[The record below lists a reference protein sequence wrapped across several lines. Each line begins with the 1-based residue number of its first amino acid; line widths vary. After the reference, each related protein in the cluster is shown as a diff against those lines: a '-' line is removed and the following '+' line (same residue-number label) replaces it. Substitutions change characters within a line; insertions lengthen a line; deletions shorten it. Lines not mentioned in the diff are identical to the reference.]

1 MNEREIEI
9 HQFDSILIANRGE
22 IACRVIRTAQRLG
35 YRAIAVYSEPDADSA
50 HVRLADDAYALKGSS
65 SSESYL
71 DIAQIV
77 AACHATGA
85 GAVHPGYGFLSENT
99 AFASACESAGVVFIG
114 PPADA
119 IELMGSKRLSKVAML
134 EAGVPCIPGYED
146 AAQDTDTLK
155 AAADRIGYPL
165 MIKASA
171 GGGGR
176 GMRLVE
182 KAADFEAQLKTARS
196 EALNAFGSDEV
207 ILEKAVIEPRH
218 IEIQV
223 MADRY
228 GNTIH
233 LGERDCSIQ
242 RRHQKVV
249 EEAPSPVV
257 SEALRQKMG
266 EAAVRAARS
275 CGYYGAGTVEFL
287 LDRSGDFY
295 FLEMNTR
302 LQVEHPVTEMV
313 TGLDLVAMQIEVAAG
328 RKLELQQSDIVL
340 RGHAIEVR
348 VYAEDPARDFLP
360 QTGHIALWQHH
371 GQNVDELGLL
381 TDFSASPTP
390 LAARSGGLRVD
401 DGFLSGQTIS
411 PYYDPML
418 AKVIGFGPDRETA
431 RRHLIKGL
439 ENMTLFG
446 LTSNLSFLGAILGNS
461 EFIAGRTTTAF
472 LQQQSQTL
480 NIAKDDAGLALALA
494 ALVIYFK
501 SDPRATGLSATG
513 ALAVPVAANIILQ
526 AEGGETPP
534 QTIRLRR
541 RAAGV
546 SMGHQHQAHPSFDI
560 STDEGTHELVVLAT
574 EADALLVLIDRCR
587 LRVPFILKGPE
598 ASRTVWL
605 KVRSAGTIAHHAF
618 VDVTRQRKSS
628 AASVGDG
635 RIYASMDGLVIAAH
649 ASEGDIV
656 KQGDLLF
663 TLEAMKIEHP
673 LRANASGRLSAV
685 HVNAGTQVKGRQL
698 LAEIEIQSDE

>member
-1 MNEREIEI
+1 MSDSEAKV
-9 HQFDSILIANRGE
+9 HQFDSILVANRGE
-22 IACRVIRTAQRLG
+22 IACRVIRTAQRLS
-35 YRAIAVYSEPDADSA
+35 YRAIAVYSEPDADAA
-50 HVRLADDAYALKGSS
+50 HVRLADEAYALQGST

-77 AACHATGA
+77 AACEATGA

-99 AFASACESAGVVFIG
+99 AFASACEAAGVIFIG
-114 PPADA
+114 PPAAA

-134 EAGVPCIPGYED
+134 KAGVPCIPGYED
-146 AAQDTDTLK
+146 AAQDTETLK
-155 AAADRIGYPL
+155 SAADAIGYPL

-176 GMRLVE
+176 GMRLVQ

-228 GNTIH
+228 GHTIH

-257 SEALRQKMG
+257 SEALRQQMG
-266 EAAVRAARS
+266 EAAVRAASS
-275 CGYYGAGTVEFL
+275 CGYSGAGTVEFL
-287 LDRSGDFY
+287 LDRSGSFY

-328 RKLELQQSDIVL
+328 RQLKLQQSDIVL

-348 VYAEDPARDFLP
+348 VYAEDPSRDFLP
-360 QTGHIALWQHH
+360 QTGHIALWQHQ
-371 GQNVDELGLL
+371 GKSVDELGLI
-381 TDFSASPTP
+381 TDFSGAPTAV
-390 LAARSGGLRVD
+390 AARSGGLRVD

-431 RRHLIKGL
+431 RRHLLKGL
-439 ENMTLFG
+439 DNMTLFG
-446 LTSNLSFLGAILGNS
+446 LTSNLSFLSSILRNS
-461 EFIAGRTTTAF
+461 EFISGRTTTAF
-472 LQQQSQTL
+472 LQQQSQAL
-480 NIAKDDAGLALALA
+480 GVEQDEAGLALALA
-494 ALVIYFK
+494 ALVIYLK
-501 SDPRATGLSATG
+501 SDPRAAGLKASG
-513 ALAVPVAANIILQ
+513 ALAIPVASNIILQ
-526 AEGGETPP
+526 AEDSETSA
-534 QTIRLRR
+534 QAVRIRRIA
-541 RAAGV
+541 AAGQTRQQQSEPIFEV
-546 SMGHQHQAHPSFDI
+546 TAEHGR
-560 STDEGTHELVVLAT
+560 HEFRVLTT
-574 EADALLVLIDRCR
+574 EADAIMVVIDRR
-587 LRVPFILKGPE
+587 RIRVPFIMTGPE
-598 ASRTVWL
+598 GGRSVWL
-605 KVRSAGTIAHHAF
+605 KVREVSHTSHHAF
-618 VDVTRQRKSS
+618 TDVTRQRKS
-628 AASVGDG
+628 ATASVGDG

-656 KQGDLLF
+656 KQGELLF

-673 LRANASGRLSAV
+673 LTANASGRLAAV
-685 HVNAGTQVKGRQL
+685 HVSAGTQVKGRQL
-698 LAEIEIQSDE
+698 LAEIEIQPDE